1 VLNRPRKQ
9 HDDVFLGKLTFKNDH
24 PLCLY
29 ELVILAAT
37 VHKSEPC
44 WELVS
49 HNCHWFVRLAIQV
62 LETCFQIKFES
73 PKLPQSNP
81 SKLCEFPIYK
91 PEPWEHVGTVV
102 HTFKES
108 VRNFEEEVSS
118 GIGILA

>member
-1 VLNRPRKQ
+1 MLNGPRQQ

-29 ELVILAAT
+29 ELAILAAT

-49 HNCHWFVRLAIQV
+49 HDCHWFVRLAIQV
-62 LETCFQIKFES
+62 LETCFQIKFE
-73 PKLPQSNP
+73 PAKLLQSNP
-81 SKLCEFPIYK
+81 SKLCVPHIQART
-91 PEPWEHVGTVV
+91 WEHDGTVV
-102 HTFKES
+102 RAFKES

-118 GIGILA
+118 SIGILA